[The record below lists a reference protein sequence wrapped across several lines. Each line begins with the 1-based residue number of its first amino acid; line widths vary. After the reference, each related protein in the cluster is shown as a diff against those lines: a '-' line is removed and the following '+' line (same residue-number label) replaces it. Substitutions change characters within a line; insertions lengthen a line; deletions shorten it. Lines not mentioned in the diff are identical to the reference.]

1 MKNSDK
7 KYTKLHAIFFQTPL
21 PPKKIIKKRKE
32 KPFAVNAAVATGRRF
47 AAICHV
53 EGHREGGWMQDS
65 GFRIR
70 AKGCRGV
77 EGRRGEGG

>member
-53 EGHREGGWMQDS
+53 EGHRGGDGCRIRDS
-65 GFRIR
+65 GFGPKD
-70 AKGCRGV
+70 AGA
-77 EGRRGEGG
+77 